1 MSRLPSAVLFACTA
15 NAIRSPMA
23 AALFRSAHGHKAY
36 VESVGLSAGEP
47 DPFVPVVLAEA
58 GIGGLDNHQ
67 PKTFDDLV
75 DDNFEM
81 IVALSREA
89 FDRAQEL
96 TRTVHCEVV
105 FWPTDDPAQTEGNRE
120 ARLDAYRRVRDDL
133 RARIL
138 REWPLGEPAPEPAP
152 AEADGEPERE
162 GGMKLRRRGR
172 DIWSRVRMGI
182 RRMRR

>member
-1 MSRLPSAVLFACTA
+1 MSRLPTAVLFACNA

-23 AALFRSAHGHKAY
+23 AALFRAAHGRKAY
-36 VESVGLSAGEP
+36 VESAGLEAGEP

-58 GIGGLDNHQ
+58 GIGGIDDHQ
-67 PKTFDDLV
+67 PKAFDDLV
-75 DDNFEM
+75 DDNFEV

-89 FDRAQEL
+89 FDRAQEI

-105 FWPTDDPAQTEGNRE
+105 FWPTEDPALVEGNRE
-120 ARLDAYRRVRDDL
+120 TRLDAYRRVRDDL
-133 RARIL
+133 RIRIL
-138 REWPLGEPAPEPAP
+138 REWPMGVPAAEPAPVETAAEP
-152 AEADGEPERE
+152 E